1 MRRRFSATASALST
15 HPFNYIQERN
25 NSALCRVKNYYS
37 MRWIT
42 RLVDRWRTQQ
52 TVRPSLNCRHFDGRH
67 FERILRYRVFSRYH
81 ACLRVGLLKAIAF
94 LSAKIVPSYI
104 AILLWLLYVWL
115 GTFAGFWLRQL
126 WIACIH
132 MRKGKCPWT
141 RFRVPMCV
149 PILSR
154 ESLWAE

>member
-1 MRRRFSATASALST
+1 MEDLMRRCELFEALSPSIRDYYCQFWIKYGACLYAVLQGLLTHAQACCATASALST

-94 LSAKIVPSYI
+94 LSAKCSELHSHVM
-104 AILLWLLYVWL
+104 WLLYV
-115 GTFAGFWLRQL
+115 
-126 WIACIH
+126 
-132 MRKGKCPWT
+132 
-141 RFRVPMCV
+141 
-149 PILSR
+149 
-154 ESLWAE
+154 